1 MAPAWMAEG
10 KGQAA
15 QMQSIDMYP
24 SDAHLPDLDEKKGNP
39 KEVAERVREAEKFE
53 AMVNAE

>member
-1 MAPAWMAEG
+1 MTEG

-24 SDAHLPDLDEKKGNP
+24 SDAHRPDLDEKKGNP

>member
-1 MAPAWMAEG
+1 MAEG